1 MTTFKTASEITLA
14 VIAAIIIVGCYTCYT
29 WLQDFSDE
37 LVAVSLLEF
46 NEPVSATESI
56 VKMIEV
62 VPAMTEPTV
71 KMPRTANKAIA
82 KSIVSITVKDT
93 GIDYTA
99 MTIRELKSLCKGSKI
114 KGWSKLCKA
123 DLIVALGGA

>member
-1 MTTFKTASEITLA
+1 MSFSKNALVLVSAIAIVTA
-14 VIAAIIIVGCYTCYT
+14 YTCYT
-29 WLQDFSDE
+29 WLQDFSNE

-62 VPAMTEPTV
+62 VPAMTEPTI

-82 KSIVSITVKDT
+82 KNIVSITVKDSE
-93 GIDYTA
+93 IDYAA

-123 DLIVALGGA
+123 DLIVALGGV